1 MIGMFLS
8 YGIAGLVGFLTG
20 VTVQFGYLKAHG
32 KRIVLPFISNSSRT
46 ITMAAI
52 GLALLSLFTIVQV
65 ERSDAERTSC
75 QTQFQE
81 ALAYNT
87 MLNKQDRDLAT
98 RERAA
103 SAESRDAIG
112 DLILDITG
120 VYGRTP
126 PATQEETLQIFGVYN
141 QRQAAV
147 TEEFAQVDR
156 DREEINT
163 KRAPYPEPAC
173 GK

>member
-1 MIGMFLS
+1 MIGEILS

-46 ITMAAI
+46 ITLAAI

-65 ERSDAERTSC
+65 ERSDQERTSC
-75 QTQFQE
+75 QVQFQT

-87 MLNKQDRDLAT
+87 DLNKQETALRD

-103 SAESRDAIG
+103 QAEYDDATG
-112 DLILDITG
+112 DLIFEVAELIRDEPRDVMTNQAPFTKFIDRRNAVTLEKD
-120 VYGRTP
+120 
-126 PATQEETLQIFGVYN
+126 AIDQE
-141 QRQAAV
+141 RQAN
-147 TEEFAQVDR
+147 QQDR
-156 DREEINT
+156 
-163 KRAPYPEPAC
+163 KPYPTPTC
-173 GK
+173 GMQ